1 MRISTIDIGTNTML
15 MLIAD
20 YDIMSST
27 VKTIKDSLQ
36 IPRLGKGVDENKHIS
51 QESTDKAI
59 KILNEYKKVCSE
71 FDVQRIVPFATSFL
85 RDVENKYEF
94 IEQIKKVTGL
104 DIEILSGKNEARWTF
119 WGGVYELIQD
129 ENPDGNVPKKTKHPV
144 VTIDIG
150 GGSTE
155 VTCSDE
161 LPDNFVRET
170 LIKQNIYGKSIDIGS
185 VRVKERFFKSE
196 QINDEDTARAET
208 FINNSFNDLD
218 LNLNNAELVGVA
230 GTITTLACISKGFN
244 EFKSEL
250 INGLV
255 LSKEEISDLFD
266 KLCSMNIDKILTL
279 GDFMK
284 GREDIIIPG
293 TLILKTF
300 MNKLGFDEIQ
310 VSTKGLRYGIF
321 LREAAV

>member
-300 MNKLGFDEIQ
+300 MNKLGFDKIQ

>member
-27 VKTIKDSLQ
+27 VKTLKDSLQ

-85 RDVENKYEF
+85 RDAENKYEF

-244 EFKSEL
+244 EFNSEL

-300 MNKLGFDEIQ
+300 MNKLGFDKIQ